1 MDPITSTARLTV
13 EQLRH
18 VVNNY
23 PIIDNHAHNLIL
35 PTHINTIPFET
46 ITTEAQGRALRDT
59 FKSLSHLR
67 AARQLRQLYECAEG
81 ADWED
86 ILEQRIEWL
95 RSNSE
100 RLHERCFENVHALL
114 IDDGLAAPEEVI
126 PYEYHDRY
134 TKAPT
139 KRIVRIETVAE
150 RLMESLV
157 RDASEDDLAK
167 TKFLPKTW
175 TTFTDE
181 FEREIQDAIEDEN
194 VAGFKSVVCYR
205 TGLDIEPDY
214 EQAAKMVGHPF
225 ERYVKSCIR
234 KRIYRIEKKPLNDYL
249 VLRTLEILSERQPH
263 SDSLA
268 KPFQLHTGLGDNDIS
283 LLEANPSFLQPLIEN
298 YPQVPFVLLH
308 SAYPY
313 TREAGYLAT
322 VYRHVYL
329 DIGEVFPMISRD
341 GQAAVLRQAM
351 ELVPGSKLLYSSDG
365 HWFPETFWLANVQFR
380 EVWLDILIEYIKKGD
395 LTPQQAIG
403 MTKDIMFN
411 NANVLYNLRYEAT
424 FDETIQVP
432 PKQLTYNTKPSIAS
446 PFRSPAVTPGP
457 SSGLYS
463 QTPTSDRQISPPVSP
478 YAQPAFPPPP
488 KVPQVYDIEKLDY
501 FMEQNPT
508 VKFIYVQWLDYTATL
523 RTRIVPIKEFTRMV
537 SEGERIG
544 VSQGNTGTLQNDHTT
559 PVVNTTGQ
567 MYVEPDLRSLRPT
580 HNKDPLPAATVLS
593 YWRSENG
600 APLPSDPRNNL
611 EIVINELQYNHATT
625 LLVGFEI
632 EVTFLSRNPPSKST
646 NSFQADPYAPLT
658 KEHAW
663 GTLTP
668 SQWLQLP
675 FLSEIVLA
683 LEEMEIDVQQF
694 HAESGKGQYEFVL
707 PPQPPLLAVDTLI
720 QARQVIAQIASL
732 HGLRATLHPKPFEG
746 IGTAAHAHVSLHP
759 PDRDMQFFVGGV
771 LKHLPALCAFSMPEE
786 VSYARVEDD
795 SWTGGTWVAWGTQNR
810 ETPLRR
816 ITLGHW
822 ELRCMDGLA
831 NVYFAL
837 SAILGA
843 GLLGLAS
850 APTTTPTGLARDVP
864 VNPSS
869 LGEHE
874 LAKYGVTRRMPRDVF
889 EALVALEKD
898 AEFREALPGA
908 MVENYLAM
916 KREELRM
923 LGNMSEGER
932 RVFLIERY

>member
-432 PKQLTYNTKPSIAS
+432 PKQLTYNTKP
-446 PFRSPAVTPGP
+446 
-457 SSGLYS
+457 
-463 QTPTSDRQISPPVSP
+463 TSLS
-478 YAQPAFPPPP
+478 PPP

-632 EVTFLSRNPPSKST
+632 E
-646 NSFQADPYAPLT
+646 
-658 KEHAW
+658 EHAW

-786 VSYARVEDD
+786 
-795 SWTGGTWVAWGTQNR
+795 VAWGTQNR